1 MDLPCPMDR
10 QTDKEDDEHVVCIP
24 EQLIGDLSNALSG
37 RGHDQ
42 DKSQRDQQA
51 SNACHCR

>member
-1 MDLPCPMDR
+1 MDR

-42 DKSQRDQQA
+42 DESQRDQQA